1 MDTAFRFWNDHD
13 VLDLQDVEAFR
24 RVAETGSLS
33 AAARLLGAPK
43 SSMSRSIARLE
54 STVGTVL
61 VERSTRGLR
70 LTDAGQLF
78 LSHAELIMAEVDEAQ
93 LALDGLVGA
102 PKGTLRINA
111 AVTFAAGLIAPMLPA
126 FLARYPEVRV
136 VLETENRVIDLA
148 RDAAD
153 VAIRVGKLEDSDL
166 LARKL
171 ATVEL
176 WPCASPAYLAAHGEP
191 RTVAELASHKLFGW
205 FDGPSEWRFTTP
217 TGQEESIAVP
227 VGSVIPEPIVFHGM
241 LLDGVGIGRAPDFL
255 AASAVNDGSLV
266 RLLPDHGCETVEA
279 HAVYPSKRS
288 LSPKVRVFVDALLT
302 HLRASG

>member
-1 MDTAFRFWNDHD
+1 
-13 VLDLQDVEAFR
+13 
-24 RVAETGSLS
+24 
-33 AAARLLGAPK
+33 
-43 SSMSRSIARLE
+43 MSRSIARLE
-54 STVGTVL
+54 SEVGTVL
-61 VERSTRGLR
+61 VERSSRGLR

-102 PKGTLRINA
+102 PRGTLRINA
-111 AVTFAAGLIAPMLPA
+111 AVTFAAGVIAPMLPA
-126 FLARYPEVRV
+126 FLARYPDVRV

-171 ATVEL
+171 TTVEL
-176 WPCASPAYLAAHGEP
+176 WPCASPAYLAAHGQP
-191 RTVAELASHKLFGW
+191 RTTAEFASHKLFGW
-205 FDGPSEWRFTTP
+205 FDGPPKWRFTTP
-217 TGQEESIAVP
+217 AGQEELVSVP
-227 VGSVIPEPIVFHGM
+227 MGSVISEPVVFQGI
-241 LLDGVGIGRAPDFL
+241 LLAGVGIGRTPDFL
-255 AASAVNDGSLV
+255 AAPAVTDGSLI
-266 RLLPDHGCETVEA
+266 RLLADHGCEAVEV

-302 HLRASG
+302 HLRADD

>member
-1 MDTAFRFWNDHD
+1 M
-13 VLDLQDVEAFR
+13 LDLQDVHAFR
-24 RVAETGSLS
+24 RIAETGSLS
-33 AAARLLGAPK
+33 ATARLLGAPK

-54 STVGTVL
+54 SEVGTVL
-61 VERSTRGLR
+61 LERSSRGLR

-78 LSHAELIMAEVDEAQ
+78 LSHTELIMAEVDEAQ

-102 PKGTLRINA
+102 PRGTLRINA

-126 FLARYPEVRV
+126 FLARYPDVRV
-136 VLETENRVIDLA
+136 VLETENRVIDLP
-148 RDAAD
+148 RNAAD

-171 ATVEL
+171 TAVEL

-191 RTVAELASHKLFGW
+191 RTTADLATHTLFGW
-205 FDGPSEWRFTTP
+205 FDGPSEWRFTTSA
-217 TGQEESIAVP
+217 GREEIVSVP
-227 VGSVIPEPIVFHGM
+227 VGSVISEPVVFQRM

-255 AASAVNDGSLV
+255 AAPAVDDGSLV
-266 RLLPDHGCETVEA
+266 RLLPDYGCEAVNV

-288 LSPKVRVFVDALLT
+288 LSPPK
-302 HLRASG
+302 

>member
-1 MDTAFRFWNDHD
+1 M
-13 VLDLQDVEAFR
+13 LDLQDVHAFR
-24 RVAETGSLS
+24 RIAETGSLS

-54 STVGTVL
+54 SEVGTVL
-61 VERSTRGLR
+61 VERSSRGLR

-102 PKGTLRINA
+102 PRGTLRINA

-126 FLARYPEVRV
+126 FLARYPDVRV

-153 VAIRVGKLEDSDL
+153 VAIRVGRLEDSDL

-171 ATVEL
+171 ATIEL
-176 WPCASPAYLAAHGEP
+176 WPCASPAYLAANGEP
-191 RTVAELASHKLFGW
+191 RTTAEFASHKLFGW

-217 TGQEESIAVP
+217 AGQAATVAVP
-227 VGSVIPEPIVFHGM
+227 VGSVISEPIVFQGL
-241 LLDGVGIGRAPDFL
+241 LLDGAGIGRAPDFL
-255 AASAVNDGSLV
+255 AAPAVNDGSLV
-266 RLLPDHGCETVEA
+266 RLLPDHGCETVEV
-279 HAVYPSKRS
+279 HAIYPNKRS

-302 HLRASG
+302 HLRANG